1 MQIRL
6 KDNYVESYALVGG
19 IEGGV
24 EVSDLPPEA
33 LADFALHHTAYKLAE
48 DGRTLVL
55 DADKRDAD
63 ADAAALYA
71 LRTRREREC
80 FTYINRGQLWYARLS
95 AAQLAELSA
104 WYIKWLDVTRT
115 RKIPDKPAWLDEL

>member
-6 KDNYVESYALVGG
+6 KDNYVESYAFVGG
-19 IEGGV
+19 IEGGI
-24 EVSDLPPEA
+24 EVCDLSPEVF
-33 LADFALHHTAYKLAE
+33 ADFSLHHTAYKLAE

-63 ADAAALYA
+63 VDAAALSA
-71 LRTRREREC
+71 LRTRRETEC
-80 FTYINRGQLWYARLS
+80 FAYINRGQLWYARLS
-95 AAQLAELSA
+95 ASQLAELSA

-115 RKIPDKPAWLDEL
+115 RVIPDRLSWLDEL

>member
-1 MQIRL
+1 MQIKL
-6 KDNYVESYALVGG
+6 KDNYVESYALIGG

-24 EVSDLPPEA
+24 EVSDLSPET

-63 ADAAALYA
+63 ADAATLSA

-80 FTYINRGQLWYARLS
+80 FTYINRGQLWYAWLS

-115 RKIPDKPAWLDEL
+115 RQIPDKPAWLDEL